1 MNNSITIITAFFDIG
16 RGNWN
21 AKSGRSDR
29 LERTADTYFEH
40 FQRLAKLDNK
50 IIVFTSPDLEDK
62 ILKLREGKP
71 THIITINLH
80 QKFKFIIEKISS
92 IQHSDSFKSLIK
104 TDQVQNPEYWS
115 AEYVLINN
123 LKPYFI
129 HKAIKSGLTGQELIA
144 WVDFGY
150 IRREKTRYG
159 LVKWA
164 HPFDRSKVHL
174 FSIKKDLDLQNEQA
188 VMDKVIN
195 NETYIIGGVIVATK
209 EKWIEFYQLVF
220 QIQKKL
226 IQSGVIDDDQGV
238 FLICASQKPSLFKL
252 NYLGHMEWFKVFR
265 LFNKGSKVNYLTRLK
280 ILLRRIK

>member
-29 LERTADTYFEH
+29 LERTADTYFNH
-40 FQRLAKLDNK
+40 FKRLAKLDNK
-50 IIVFTSPDLEDK
+50 IIIFTSPDLKDK

-71 THIITINLH
+71 THIITIDLQ
-80 QKFKFIIEKISS
+80 QKFKFIINKISS

-104 TDQVQNPEYWS
+104 PEQLQNPEYWS

-129 HKAIKSGLTGQELIA
+129 HKAIKSRLTGSELIA

-150 IRREKTRYG
+150 IRKEKTRHG
-159 LVKWA
+159 LVEWNY
-164 HPFDRSKVHL
+164 PFDRNKVHL
-174 FSIKKDLDLQNEQA
+174 FSIKENVDLQNEQA
-188 VMDKVIN
+188 VMEKVIN

-209 EKWIEFYQLVF
+209 EKWIEFYRLVF
-220 QIQKKL
+220 QTQKKL
-226 IQSGVIDDDQGV
+226 IQSGLIDDDQGV

-252 NYLGHMEWFKVFR
+252 NYLGHMEWFKVFK
-265 LFNKGSKVNYLTRLK
+265 LFNKGSKINYLTRLG
-280 ILLRRIK
+280 ILLRIIK

>member
-29 LERTADTYFEH
+29 LERTADTYFNH
-40 FQRLAKLDNK
+40 FKQLAKLDNK
-50 IIVFTSPDLEDK
+50 IIIFTSPDLKEK
-62 ILKLREGKP
+62 VLKLRKGKP
-71 THIITINLH
+71 THVITINLN
-80 QKFKFIIEKISS
+80 QKFNFIIKKISS
-92 IQHSDSFKSLIK
+92 IQNSHSFKGLIK
-104 TDQVQNPEYWS
+104 PEQLQNPEYWS

-129 HKAIKSGLTGQELIA
+129 HRAIKSGLTNDELIA

-150 IRREKTRYG
+150 IRKEKTRYG
-159 LVKWA
+159 LVRWS

-174 FSIKKDLDLQNEQA
+174 FSINENLDLQNEAA

-209 EKWIEFYQLVF
+209 EKWIEFYSLVF
-220 QIQKKL
+220 QTQKRL

-265 LFNKGSKVNYLTRLK
+265 LFHEGSKINYLTRLA
-280 ILLRRIK
+280 ILLRVIK